1 MQVQLNNKIRYC
13 YVFGQVTEIYSLLVS
28 LVTAVLN
35 YINLTVIC
43 IQMVKLKNSVTNQPR
58 LIEHFWKVN
67 IYIYNDSR

>member
-1 MQVQLNNKIRYC
+1 MQVQLNSKIRQC
-13 YVFGQVTEIYSLLVS
+13 YVFGRVTEIYSLLVS

-58 LIEHFWKVN
+58 LIEHF
-67 IYIYNDSR
+67 